1 MKYICKAMLLLALTG
16 ILPLASAE
24 ESEFPFASQINARQS
39 VMTLYGY
46 NLGLLGAMAK
56 GSMPYDAKIA
66 KEAAENLLSISR
78 MKNSTM
84 WPAGSDMDAPG
95 LANKT
100 GAKANMWSSF
110 PEVGEKHQ
118 TLSENLT
125 TMSVVAGDGVDA
137 IRANIGSVGKA
148 CKGCHEQFRQ
158 EEED

>member
-1 MKYICKAMLLLALTG
+1 MKYLSKAVLFFALTG

-24 ESEFPFASQINARQS
+24 ENDFPFASQINARQS

-56 GSMPYDAKIA
+56 GTMPYDAKIA
-66 KEAAENLLSISR
+66 KEAAQNLLSVSQ

-84 WPAGSDMDAPG
+84 WPAGSDLDAPG

-100 GAKANMWSSF
+100 AAKANMWSSF

-118 TLSENLT
+118 TLSKNLT
-125 TMSVVAGDGVDA
+125 NMSLVAGDGVEA

-148 CKGCHEQFRQ
+148 CKACHEEFRQ

>member
-1 MKYICKAMLLLALTG
+1 MKYISKAILLFVLAGT
-16 ILPLASAE
+16 LPLASAE
-24 ESEFPFASQINARQS
+24 ENDIPFASQINARQS

-56 GSMPYDAKIA
+56 GTMPYDAKIA
-66 KEAAENLLSISR
+66 KEAAQNLLSVSQ

-84 WPAGSDMDAPG
+84 WPAGSDLDAPG

-118 TLSENLT
+118 ALTENLT
-125 TMSVVAGDGVDA
+125 KMSLVAGDGVDA
-137 IRANIGSVGKA
+137 IRTNIGSVGKA

>member
-1 MKYICKAMLLLALTG
+1 MKIISKAVLLFTLAG
-16 ILPLASAE
+16 ILPFAYAE
-24 ESEFPFASQINARQS
+24 ENDVPFASQINARQS

-56 GSMPYDAKIA
+56 GTMPYDAKIA
-66 KEAAENLLSISR
+66 TEAAQNLLSVSQ

-84 WPAGSDMDAPG
+84 WPAGSDIDAPG

-100 GAKANMWSSF
+100 GAKANLWSSF

-118 TLSENLT
+118 ALTENLT
-125 TMSVVAGDGVDA
+125 NMSLVAGDGVEA

-148 CKGCHEQFRQ
+148 CKACHEQFRQ

>member
-1 MKYICKAMLLLALTG
+1 MKYISKAILLFVLAG
-16 ILPLASAE
+16 ILPIASADE
-24 ESEFPFASQINARQS
+24 KDFPFASQINARQS
-39 VMTLYGY
+39 GMTLYAY

-56 GSMPYDAKIA
+56 GSTPYDAKIA
-66 KEAAENLLSISR
+66 TEAAHNLLSVSL

-84 WPAGSDMDAPG
+84 WPAGSDIDAPG

-100 GAKANMWSSF
+100 RAKNKIWSNF

-118 TLSENLT
+118 TLTENLT
-125 TMSVVAGDGVDA
+125 NMSLVAGDGVEA

-158 EEED
+158 EKED

>member
-1 MKYICKAMLLLALTG
+1 MRYISKAILLLALVG

-24 ESEFPFASQINARQS
+24 DNESPFESQINARQS

-66 KEAAENLLSISR
+66 KDAAHNLLSISQ

-84 WPAGSDMDAPG
+84 WPAGSDIDAPG
-95 LANKT
+95 LASKT

-118 TLSENLT
+118 TLTENLT
-125 TMSVVAGDGVDA
+125 NMSLVAGDGVEA
-137 IRANIGSVGKA
+137 IRTNIGSVGKA